1 MDIEDRVRKY
11 WDVDAQTYD
20 HSPSHVT
27 ATAAERAA
35 WTAALSRHLAPG
47 AKVLDAGAGTG
58 FMSLLAA
65 RIGAQVTALDLSTGM
80 LGRLEAT
87 ASARGVSVAIVE
99 GDAAEPPAEIAA
111 RGPFDVVVE
120 RHLLWTLPDPGAA
133 LAAWRGVAPDGK
145 LLLFEGL
152 WGEADPVESVR
163 GRLREVLRAARGTG
177 PDHHGS
183 YEPDVLER
191 LPLSAGTTPSRLV
204 ELVEGAGWGPARLER
219 LRDVEWARMLARR
232 PLDRLLGTTPQFLI
246 SAG

>member
-87 ASARGVSVAIVE
+87 ASARGVSVAIV
-99 GDAAEPPAEIAA
+99 
-111 RGPFDVVVE
+111 
-120 RHLLWTLPDPGAA
+120 
-133 LAAWRGVAPDGK
+133 
-145 LLLFEGL
+145 
-152 WGEADPVESVR
+152 
-163 GRLREVLRAARGTG
+163 
-177 PDHHGS
+177 
-183 YEPDVLER
+183 
-191 LPLSAGTTPSRLV
+191 
-204 ELVEGAGWGPARLER
+204 
-219 LRDVEWARMLARR
+219 
-232 PLDRLLGTTPQFLI
+232 
-246 SAG
+246 

>member
-58 FMSLLAA
+58 FMSLPAA
-65 RIGAQVTALDLSTGM
+65 RIGAQVTALASSTGM
-80 LGRLEAT
+80 LGGREAP
-87 ASARGVSVAIVE
+87 ASAGGVGVAIVE

-120 RHLLWTLPDPGAA
+120 RHLLW
-133 LAAWRGVAPDGK
+133 
-145 LLLFEGL
+145 
-152 WGEADPVESVR
+152 
-163 GRLREVLRAARGTG
+163 
-177 PDHHGS
+177 
-183 YEPDVLER
+183 
-191 LPLSAGTTPSRLV
+191 
-204 ELVEGAGWGPARLER
+204 
-219 LRDVEWARMLARR
+219 
-232 PLDRLLGTTPQFLI
+232 
-246 SAG
+246 